1 MDKNILGTSNT
12 ILPTIFMH
20 IDLLCNVTI
29 CSNQNDPCWIIHLFR
44 NLLEFLS
51 LRIQMHTRLQDNIVK
66 LLRSFTYL
74 RNIWFNMLDRR
85 TWNV

>member
-12 ILPTIFMH
+12 ILLIISMH
-20 IDLLCNVTI
+20 IDLFCNVTI

-44 NLLEFLS
+44 DLLEFLS
-51 LRIQMHTRLQDNIVK
+51 LRFQMRARLQNNINQ
-66 LLRSFTYL
+66 LLRSCTYL